1 MVARQFQENEMI
13 SRLIPLGD
21 RAVLVR
27 FGNQL
32 TLEANHKAQMFA
44 DLCRENLGSMID
56 GCSSN
61 LVSVILRYDPFKT
74 QFNDLKSQI
83 MLLMSTFDGDEIV
96 PDKPSHNIGVV
107 YGGKYGP
114 CLQDVCKML
123 ELTKAEFVKS
133 HTGKPLHALAL
144 GFSPGFLY
152 LGLHDDNLRVPRREQ
167 VQENVPAG
175 SILFAA
181 GQTAITSRPIRTGWH
196 VIGQTNFRNFD
207 SSSETP
213 ILVNPG
219 ELVHFQVVEKL

>member
-1 MVARQFQENEMI
+1 MVARQFQENEII

-21 RAVLVR
+21 RAILVR

-32 TLEANHKAQMFA
+32 TLEANHNAQVFA
-44 DLCRENLGSMID
+44 DLCREKLGSMID

-74 QFNDLKSQI
+74 QFNDLKNQI
-83 MLLMSTFDGDEIV
+83 MLLMSTFDGDKSG
-96 PDKPSHNIGVV
+96 PDKPLHNINVI

-114 CLQDVCKML
+114 CLQDVCEML
-123 ELTKAEFVKS
+123 ELSEDQFIKS
-133 HTGKPLHALAL
+133 HTSKPLHALAL

-152 LGLHDDNLRVPRREQ
+152 LGLHDEKLRVPRREQ

-196 VIGQTNFRNFD
+196 VIGQTDFRNFD
-207 SSSETP
+207 SSSQTP
-213 ILVNPG
+213 IMVNPG
-219 ELVHFQVVEKL
+219 ELVQFQVVENL